1 MAKDGETK
9 PGGNKWLK
17 QLRAYEDTVNYDY
30 DSFASENCL
39 YTPSPYVNWIF
50 ANKSQGAPKNSSILW
65 FSEPKAGKSLSCY
78 AMILEMQRRDD
89 ELVKKGKLEPDQ
101 RRFAIYFNTEL
112 RGQLQHNVFPAID
125 KDRLIIYDTNLPEEI
140 FDRVEH
146 DIKAYV
152 QDGLPLGMIII
163 DSLNN
168 ITGVKRLA
176 AESVANH
183 LIGDKAL
190 TLQTGLEKLIPFCKK
205 NKIFLAATAQIRGNL
220 DGGYNAPK
228 EKMAATWAS
237 KFAFEYY
244 ISLKRA
250 GSADDKMDIEG
261 KTFEDDDG
269 KDARGNKLL
278 NGHKIYAKMEQSSL
292 GPQGRAGVFTVDYEH
307 GIVNQHEEVF
317 FLGKN
322 ANIITLRGSRFY
334 SFGDKEWDSKAACA
348 NAIKDDPKLAK
359 AILDAVKKLDE
370 K

>member
-1 MAKDGETK
+1 MA
-9 PGGNKWLK
+9 NKWLK
-17 QLRAYEDTVNYDY
+17 QLRAYDDAVNYEY
-30 DSFASENCL
+30 DSFAAENCL

-50 ANKSQGAPKNSSILW
+50 ANKSHGVPKNASVLW

-78 AMILEMQRRDD
+78 AMVLEMQRRDD
-89 ELVKKGKLEPDQ
+89 ALIKAGKMKPEEA
-101 RRFAIYFNTEL
+101 RHAIYFNTEL
-112 RGQLQHNVFPAID
+112 RGQLQHGVFPEID
-125 KDRLIIYDTNLPEEI
+125 QERLHIYDTNEPKEI
-140 FDRVEH
+140 FDRVEI

-152 QDGLPLGMIII
+152 QDGLPLGMIVI

-168 ITGVKRLA
+168 IIGVKRQA
-176 AESVANH
+176 AESVENH

-261 KTFEDDDG
+261 KTFEDEDI

-292 GPQGRAGVFTVDYEH
+292 GPQGRAGVFTVDYEK
-307 GIVNQHEEVF
+307 GIVNQHEEIF

-322 ANIITLRGSRFY
+322 TNVISMRGSRFY
-334 SFGDKEWDSKAACA
+334 GFGGKEWGSKAECA
-348 NAIKDDPKLAK
+348 QAIKEDPKLAK

>member
-1 MAKDGETK
+1 MS
-9 PGGNKWLK
+9 NKWLK
-17 QLRAYEDTVNYDY
+17 QLRAYEDTVNYEY
-30 DSFASENCL
+30 DSFSPENCF
-39 YTPSPYVNWIF
+39 YTPSPYVNWVF
-50 ANKSQGAPKNSSILW
+50 ANKSHGAPKNSSILW

-89 ELVKKGKLEPDQ
+89 ALVKAGKLDPDQ
-101 RRFAIYFNTEL
+101 RRYAIYFNTEL

-125 KDRLIIYDTNLPEEI
+125 KDRLIIYDTNEPKDI
-140 FDRVEH
+140 FDRVDQ

-168 ITGVKRLA
+168 IIGVKRLN
-176 AESVANH
+176 AESVENH

-190 TLQTGLEKLIPFCKK
+190 TLQTGLEKLIPFCKR
-205 NKIFLAATAQIRGNL
+205 NKIFLAATAQMRANL
-220 DGGYNAPK
+220 DGGYGAPK
-228 EKMAATWAS
+228 EKLAATWAA

-250 GSADDKMDIEG
+250 GAAEDKMDIEG
-261 KTFEDDDG
+261 KTFEDDDI

-292 GPQGRAGVFTVDYEH
+292 GPQGRSGVFTIDYTD
-307 GIVNQHEEVF
+307 GIINQYEEIF

-322 ANIITLRGSRFY
+322 TGVIQLRGNRYY
-334 SFGDKEWDSKAACA
+334 SFGGTEWDSKANCA
-348 NAIKDDPKLAK
+348 LAIKNDPKLAK
-359 AILDAVKKLDE
+359 AILEAVKKLDA
-370 K
+370 